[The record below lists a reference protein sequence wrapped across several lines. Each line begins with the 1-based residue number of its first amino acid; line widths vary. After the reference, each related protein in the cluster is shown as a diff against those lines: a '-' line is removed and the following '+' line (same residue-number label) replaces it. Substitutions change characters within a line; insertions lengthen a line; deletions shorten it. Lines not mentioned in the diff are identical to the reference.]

1 MVVVGWKN
9 ESGSKEMGEVVSSKK
24 LKKNNDRCPGGDKEK
39 CGACCCWIPA
49 DLSRQRESGV
59 ATANGVR
66 LQRVDFACLK

>member
-39 CGACCCWIPA
+39 CGAAAGFLLI
-49 DLSRQRESGV
+49 SRVKGRVVS
-59 ATANGVR
+59 R
-66 LQRVDFACLK
+66 LRMVCGCNALISRV